1 MDLTRKKCFVF
12 FLMGIMA
19 FSVLFVPVCST
30 LCSAGSNVADVSHG
44 ASCTFLSH
52 SFTQFGIGLSAIFIL
67 PLMGLFLLISSYYI
81 PAGFL
86 LPLFKP
92 PRFHT

>member
-1 MDLTRKKCFVF
+1 MDLTRKKYFVF

-44 ASCTFLSH
+44 ASCTFSSH
-52 SFTQFGIGLSAIFIL
+52 SFTQFGIGLSSLFIL
-67 PLMGLFLLISSYYI
+67 SLVCLSLVISSVYI
-81 PAGFL
+81 PKGSL
-86 LPLFKP
+86 LSLFRP
-92 PRFHT
+92 PRFQI